1 MIKNI
6 IFSKKFMIVFSM
18 VTIITVTC
26 SVYLF
31 FNPDIVSGI
40 NNESVYIPEPE
51 NNDVP
56 DKAKW
61 VPELGCYL
69 HKDYYYDK
77 EAKTIKET
85 ETFKENLKKLK
96 GNYKEEESFRKDEW
110 KEKTSILTINC
121 IEQFSIGKETRK
133 LGFHLYIIEDDPAFK
148 ENIVSLGIDYLPQ
161 MLDLLY
167 KEKYGVGRCLLLL
180 SQ

>member
-110 KEKTSILTINC
+110 KEKNKYTDDKLYRAILNWERDQKIGFSSIYY
-121 IEQFSIGKETRK
+121 R
-133 LGFHLYIIEDDPAFK
+133 
-148 ENIVSLGIDYLPQ
+148 
-161 MLDLLY
+161 
-167 KEKYGVGRCLLLL
+167 R
-180 SQ
+180 

>member
-1 MIKNI
+1 MN
-6 IFSKKFMIVFSM
+6 
-18 VTIITVTC
+18 
-26 SVYLF
+26 
-31 FNPDIVSGI
+31 G
-40 NNESVYIPEPE
+40 
-51 NNDVP
+51 
-56 DKAKW
+56 
-61 VPELGCYL
+61 
-69 HKDYYYDK
+69 
-77 EAKTIKET
+77 
-85 ETFKENLKKLK
+85 
-96 GNYKEEESFRKDEW
+96 RK
-110 KEKTSILTINC
+110 KTSILTINC